1 MIQTLS
7 ISTRQHSQMIDITGE
22 VQAVLSKSGIQD
34 GLVVVYCPHTT
45 AGLTI
50 NEDADPTVRA
60 DILDILDR
68 LVPWQANYRH
78 AEGNSAAHIKAS
90 LMGSSV
96 SVPVEQGRMILG
108 RWQGIY
114 FCEFDGPRSRRVQ
127 VQILSEAWLAGES
140 A

>member
-7 ISTRQHSQMIDITGE
+7 LSTRQHSQMIDITGE
-22 VQAVLSKSGIQD
+22 VQAVLSKSGVRD

-78 AEGNSAAHIKAS
+78 AEGNSAAHMKAS

-96 SVPVEQGRMILG
+96 SVPVEKGRMILG
-108 RWQGIY
+108 TWQGIY

-127 VQILSEAWLAGES
+127 VQILGYRLAGES
-140 A
+140 T

>member
-7 ISTRQHSQMIDITGE
+7 ISTRQHSQIIDITGE

-50 NEDADPTVRA
+50 NEDAGPTVRA

-78 AEGNSAAHIKAS
+78 AEGNSAAHLKAS
-90 LMGSSV
+90 LS
-96 SVPVEQGRMILG
+96 E
-108 RWQGIY
+108 
-114 FCEFDGPRSRRVQ
+114 RSGA
-127 VQILSEAWLAGES
+127 SG
-140 A
+140 